1 MEGVIVKHYATE
13 EELLLA
19 WRDLVVVELDLDMLT
34 GHNIFKFDLNYIGQ
48 RAKVLG
54 LDEFFQLGKIKERM
68 TAVRSV
74 ESQSKAFGH
83 TEFHYLPMTG
93 RFQVDVYTYQTLDTL
108 RHCLPMTCLLPSRRT
123 DLKPHALFSLCTRS
137 FRFKFL
143 VHRTTHH
150 E

>member
-1 MEGVIVKHYATE
+1 MDEVEGVIVKHYSTE

-54 LDEFFQLGKIKERM
+54 LEEFFQLGRIKDRL

-93 RFQVDVYTYQTLDTL
+93 RFQVWHPPFHRPLTLHIPHPGLCLVNTRATTPDPRVDARHTL
-108 RHCLPMTCLLPSRRT
+108 
-123 DLKPHALFSLCTRS
+123 
-137 FRFKFL
+137 
-143 VHRTTHH
+143 
-150 E
+150 